1 MVPVVRLMRRVHH
14 FVPRIN
20 DPYEENQGMELIPS
34 NGHPGAMFVPGTA
47 AIGESTDLKT
57 VSHEASIAVWWTPA
71 KDVSQGTFLRHL
83 EGEIHLSADLQPS
96 CACEIF
102 RVEASWFFIEHIKKN
117 SVADFCI
124 TCSMLWNCFP
134 FDPLT
139 SSSSRTSTPL
149 DPMEKLVH
157 GKVALPRSLL
167 RSRLFADGMN
177 QFQLHIVNLRRS
189 GCGVFSR

>member
-102 RVEASWFFIEHIKKN
+102 RVEASRTHQKKN
-117 SVADFCI
+117 
-124 TCSMLWNCFP
+124 TC
-134 FDPLT
+134 
-139 SSSSRTSTPL
+139 
-149 DPMEKLVH
+149 
-157 GKVALPRSLL
+157 G
-167 RSRLFADGMN
+167 
-177 QFQLHIVNLRRS
+177 
-189 GCGVFSR
+189 

>member
-1 MVPVVRLMRRVHH
+1 MRRVHH

-102 RVEASWFFIEHIKKN
+102 RVEASRFFIERIKKK
-117 SVADFCI
+117 
-124 TCSMLWNCFP
+124 NC
-134 FDPLT
+134 
-139 SSSSRTSTPL
+139 
-149 DPMEKLVH
+149 
-157 GKVALPRSLL
+157 G
-167 RSRLFADGMN
+167 
-177 QFQLHIVNLRRS
+177 
-189 GCGVFSR
+189 